1 MVREVLAVLPPGP
14 VSVALP
20 LFSPRGELP
29 GVSLPGVVRGVVPAG
44 RRVSWRPGGR
54 VPGLRFVLV
63 ITLVMALSPLAGPE

>member
-1 MVREVLAVLPPGP
+1 MLPPGP
-14 VSVALP
+14 VPGLP
-20 LFSPRGELP
+20 PAFPPRGELP

-63 ITLVMALSPLAGPE
+63 ITLFMALSPLAGPE